1 MRGTIWAERLDIVF
15 VDGNGLSAQERSRL
29 SGPRYA
35 VLDGHRQMGA
45 RRLVVDIEYTEDSE
59 LLPLQIE
66 HDFNWLPQ
74 IEVQPQSEGFYDR

>member
-15 VDGNGLSAQERSRL
+15 VDGNGLSAQERSGL

-35 VLDGHRQMGA
+35 VLDGPRQMGA

-74 IEVQPQSEGFYDR
+74 IEAQPHAEGFFDR